1 MVIPIFVIGL
11 IASIVTEL
19 IKLFPVLSKT
29 DERKK
34 LVSFVVAFVI
44 ALAYLSTQDG
54 NTTMGIT
61 ALIVGAMAA
70 SFAVYKGVVQ
80 PIREGLAK
88 IPK

>member
-11 IASIVTEL
+11 IASVVTEL
-19 IKLFPVLSKT
+19 LKLFPVLSTT

-34 LVSFVVAFVI
+34 GVTFVVTFII

-54 NTTMGIT
+54 NTAMGVL
-61 ALIVGAMAA
+61 ALIVGSLGAT
-70 SFAVYKGVVQ
+70 FAVYKGLVQ
-80 PIREGLAK
+80 PVREGLAN